1 MKISTTILSATLL
14 AGALAL
20 AGCGGSSDDQM
31 GMDDMDEMCPEGQ
44 VGTPP
49 DCAAPPP
56 PEDRRLE
63 SAVDA
68 AGIASDARAM
78 AMKEHMDA
86 VTNAGKTAAG
96 RKSANGSSQAAYMNV
111 MDVLAAEDAIK
122 AEYDEAMAALDD
134 LKEIDTS
141 DMSDADRT
149 RIEGLVMQ
157 AEEDAKAIKAILDD
171 KNKSL
176 ANAVA
181 SVKSGTKAGGTPMER
196 AAQRAGNVAK
206 ALEAAI
212 SPSTARTTFNMSP
225 PSGVMPMEAGVDV
238 MTAEEILGGR
248 TLSATGMDA
257 TKFDPAPTNGNNIAD
272 LTGAEY
278 MGIAGTLECLSTTA
292 SACTVT
298 SGKVAGPVI
307 FVPTDLAGTYVLATG
322 NEGDDYVMAT
332 NYATYAYWLNDAGTV
347 LTLHADSRSHD
358 NNTSNLKWDNTNAE
372 GEANATDITANYK
385 GTASGFS
392 ERMVGEGDAAKHE
405 SGEFMANVN
414 LKATFTGTP
423 GDASLAGRIDGFAP
437 KTGSAGSGHVNT
449 GWVVEFNPG
458 NRNAGANQFS
468 GSVED
473 NSDSLGPN
481 YASKGSWN
489 AFAYGASGKRP
500 SGYVG
505 AFDAMFGEDSG
516 SAAGVFQAD

>member
-1 MKISTTILSATLL
+1 MKLSTTILSATLL

-20 AGCGGSSDDQM
+20 AGCGGSSDN
-31 GMDDMDEMCPEGQ
+31 GDDTGTT
-44 VGTPP
+44 TPP
-49 DCAAPPP
+49 PPPP

-96 RKSANGSSQAAYMNV
+96 RKSANGSSQTAYMNV
-111 MDVLAAEDAIK
+111 LDVLGAEDAIK
-122 AEYDEAMAALDD
+122 AQYNAAMGALDD

-149 RIEGLVMQ
+149 RIEGLVMH
-157 AEEDAKAIKAILDD
+157 AEEDANAIKAILDD

-196 AAQRAGNVAK
+196 AAQHAGTVAT
-206 ALEAAI
+206 ALKDAI
-212 SPSTARTTFNMSP
+212 DAYNLPSATFDTSP
-225 PSGVMPMEAGVDV
+225 PNDVMPMEAGVDV
-238 MTAEEILGGR
+238 MTAMEILGGR
-248 TLSATGMDA
+248 TLSATGMDVSD
-257 TKFDPAPTNGNNIAD
+257 FGNSPAVDGNAASPYKGIPGTLHCLSTVSSACSAETGKKVTGPAIFVPAN
-272 LTGAEY
+272 LTGA
-278 MGIAGTLECLSTTA
+278 
-292 SACTVT
+292 
-298 SGKVAGPVI
+298 
-307 FVPTDLAGTYVLATG
+307 YVLAKG
-322 NEGDDYVMAT
+322 NEGDDYIPAT
-332 NYATYAYWLNDAGTV
+332 NYATYAYWLNEEGTV
-347 LTLHADSRSHD
+347 LTLHADSRSLAND
-358 NNTSNLKWDNTNAE
+358 ITNLEWLNIADGETSSTAL
-372 GEANATDITANYK
+372 TANYK

-392 ERMVGEGDAAKHE
+392 ERKVGEGDAAKHE

-414 LKATFTGTP
+414 LKATFTDTANN
-423 GDASLAGRIDGFAP
+423 ASLAGRIDGFAP

-449 GWVVEFNPG
+449 GWVVELNESTTRTE
-458 NRNAGANQFS
+458 NRFS
-468 GSVED
+468 GTVAN
-473 NSDSLGPN
+473 NSDSLGAN
-481 YASKGSWN
+481 YASGGNWN
-489 AFAYGASGKRP
+489 ASGYGAPDKRP
-500 SGYVG
+500 SGFVG

>member
-44 VGTPP
+44 VGMPP

-96 RKSANGSSQAAYMNV
+96 RKSANGSSQTAYMNV
-111 MDVLAAEDAIK
+111 LDVLGAEDAIK
-122 AEYDEAMAALDD
+122 AQYNAAMGALDD

-149 RIEGLVMQ
+149 RIEGLVMH
-157 AEEDAKAIKAILDD
+157 AEGDANAIKAILDD

-176 ANAVA
+176 ASAVA
-181 SVKSGTKAGGTPMER
+181 SVKSGTKAGGTSMER
-196 AAQRAGNVAK
+196 AAQKAGAVAT
-206 ALEAAI
+206 AI
-212 SPSTARTTFNMSP
+212 KTAIAGAYASSASGQFEMSP

-238 MTAEEILGGR
+238 MSVEEILGGS

-257 TKFDPAPTNGNNIAD
+257 LKFGASITAIADGDPAK
-272 LTGAEY
+272 Y
-278 MGIAGTLECLSTTA
+278 MGIDGKFRCLSA
-292 SACTVT
+292 IAGDCTVT
-298 SGKVAGPVI
+298 SGKVAGPVL
-307 FVPTDLAGTYVLATG
+307 FVPDDLAGAYVLEMG
-322 NEGDDYVMAT
+322 NEGDDYIPAT
-332 NYATYAYWLNDAGTV
+332 NYATYAYWLNGPAIV
-347 LTLHADSRSHD
+347 LHADSHSLA
-358 NNTSNLKWDNTNAE
+358 NSNSNLKWDN
-372 GEANATDITANYK
+372 EADGQTSTTDLTANYK

-392 ERMVGEGDAAKHE
+392 ERKVGEGDAAKHE

-414 LKATFTGTP
+414 LKATFTDDNTE
-423 GDASLAGRIDGFAP
+423 ASLAGRIDGFAP

-449 GWVVEFNPG
+449 GWVVELNK
-458 NRNAGANQFS
+458 NSVARNENQFS
-468 GSVED
+468 GVVED
-473 NSDSLGPN
+473 NSDSLGAN
-481 YASKGSWN
+481 HASSGTWT
-489 AFAYGASGKRP
+489 AFGYGAEMKRP
-500 SGYVG
+500 SGFVG
-505 AFDAMFGEDSG
+505 AFDAMFVEDSG